1 MRQPLCEHAWPP
13 AAEAEEQ
20 EDGEEQK
27 EEADGGGDSTARA
40 AKWLAAALRGLKTS
54 AAQYERK
61 RRSAKTEILE
71 LRKEYLKYVAEHG
84 ARRAACARPLPLG
97 CHRSPPLRLVQ
108 ASSRTARTRRYRA
121 SGPGP
126 TRALRLRTM

>member
-1 MRQPLCEHAWPP
+1 MSDHLPSRLHCWTVCIVG
-13 AAEAEEQ
+13 Q
-20 EDGEEQK
+20 E

-40 AKWLAAALRGLKTS
+40 AKWLAAALRGFKTS

-84 ARRAACARPLPLG
+84 ARRAACARF
-97 CHRSPPLRLVQ
+97 
-108 ASSRTARTRRYRA
+108 A
-121 SGPGP
+121 SGGEL
-126 TRALRLRTM
+126 T

>member
-1 MRQPLCEHAWPP
+1 MSDHLPSRLHCWTVCIVG
-13 AAEAEEQ
+13 Q
-20 EDGEEQK
+20 E

-97 CHRSPPLRLVQ
+97 CHRSLPPPLC
-108 ASSRTARTRRYRA
+108 RRAAGQRGRGDIEPRVRA
-121 SGPGP
+121 QRGRCGFG
-126 TRALRLRTM
+126 RCD